1 MNPKNKRTL
10 FLTSTICIILS
21 IVAFALSH
29 MGEASNENYILLYVI
44 AVLLNIVLN
53 LALSIKIASP
63 ILTGVGMP
71 AWKAAKMR
79 VFFKTQECHWFRLKR
94 YLCSQRLF
102 VSVQQKDPVWGLFAR
117 YSAAYPYS
125 NRCLPIMQLLFG
137 HLMTAAKNPPRRS
150 HLRSGRRFRCPT
162 HPQPASWPPPNLR
175 PRSGPPSS
183 GAQR

>member
-1 MNPKNKRTL
+1 M
-10 FLTSTICIILS
+10 LS
-21 IVAFALSH
+21 LRIQSRDITAAKHYNSYKI
-29 MGEASNENYILLYVI
+29 S
-44 AVLLNIVLN
+44 
-53 LALSIKIASP
+53 IASP

>member
-1 MNPKNKRTL
+1 MFLSVHGKQPCDLHEKARDQAHQQQNSGKNNQRI
-10 FLTSTICIILS
+10 S
-21 IVAFALSH
+21 
-29 MGEASNENYILLYVI
+29 
-44 AVLLNIVLN
+44 
-53 LALSIKIASP
+53 IASP

-102 VSVQQKDPVWGLFAR
+102 VSVQQKDPAWGLFAR